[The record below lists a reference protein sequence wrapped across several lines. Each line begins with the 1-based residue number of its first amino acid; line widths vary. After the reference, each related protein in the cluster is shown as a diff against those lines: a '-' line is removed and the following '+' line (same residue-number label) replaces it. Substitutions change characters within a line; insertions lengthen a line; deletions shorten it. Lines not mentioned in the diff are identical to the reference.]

1 MQTKDLSLGVIDS
14 GVGGLSVV
22 RELQRVLP
30 HENIIFVSDSANCPY
45 GNLSAAQISS
55 LTCRML
61 SFLEEKK
68 VKCTAVA
75 CNTIST
81 LAEELRRQFAF
92 PISSIVE
99 AATQLV
105 MRENLECVGL
115 IATEFTVKSGK
126 YQQLLRNGHSNC
138 RIIAKGSPLLAA
150 LIEHRDLYPMQIQR
164 EICDTV
170 DAILAQES
178 LSDLILGCTHYPLV
192 SDIFTACYPQLRLID
207 PAAEQAQS
215 LRTMLSQK
223 GLLSECEQGTLSIY
237 TTGDPKVYADLCVR
251 LGIGHIKTIEKVQL

>member
-22 RELQRVLP
+22 RKLQRKLP
-30 HENIIFVSDSANCPY
+30 NENIIFVSDSANCPY
-45 GNLSAAQISS
+45 GNLSAVQISS

-61 SFLEEKK
+61 SFLDEKQ
-68 VKCTAVA
+68 VKCTAIA

-81 LAEELRRQFAF
+81 LVEELRRRFSF

-105 MRENLECVGL
+105 MRENLQCAGL

-126 YQQLLRNGHSNC
+126 YQKLLRDAHSPC
-138 RIIAKGSPLLAA
+138 RIVAKGSPLLAA
-150 LIEHRDLYPMQIQR
+150 LIEHRDLYPIQIRR

-170 DAILAQES
+170 DAILAEEAV
-178 LSDLILGCTHYPLV
+178 SDLILGCTHYPLV
-192 SDIFTACYPQLRLID
+192 ADVFSKCYPQLRLID
-207 PAAEQAQS
+207 PAAEQAQT
-215 LRTMLSQK
+215 LHKT
-223 GLLSECEQGTLSIY
+223 LSEKNLLADRKQGSLSIY
-237 TTGDPKVYADLCVR
+237 TTGDPQVYTDLCAR
-251 LGIGHIKTIEKVQL
+251 LGIGNIRTIEKVQL